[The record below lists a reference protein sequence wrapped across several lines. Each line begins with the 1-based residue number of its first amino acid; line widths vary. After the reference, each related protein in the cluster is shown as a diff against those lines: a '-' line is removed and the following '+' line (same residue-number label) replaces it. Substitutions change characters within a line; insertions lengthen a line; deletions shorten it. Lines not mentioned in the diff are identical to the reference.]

1 MRRTTEDSVQE
12 LARKVKSTFWYHS
25 IDLGHGIV
33 TPGHC
38 GPPNPDILRLYDTLD
53 FRGKKVLD
61 IGCWDGLWSFE
72 AEKRGAALVYATDK
86 VDHRTYN
93 ESLSI
98 HIAHEALKSKVV
110 YRSDL
115 SVYDVGELG
124 VNDFD
129 IVVFCGVFYH
139 LKDPLLALARLRRVM
154 KEGGTILIEGEVHP
168 DETRALAKFYYRDW
182 LANDPS
188 NWWVPSRRCLREWV
202 ECSYFEIVNE
212 FIPEEQFTE
221 RFLTRSGTMLPDEHH
236 LRVYLAARAVRRR
249 DGNYQGRDTELGR
262 FDLAHGERHAENRGR
277 PASKP
282 HLWSRA
288 LRRLKAARTRP
299 GPQD

>member
-1 MRRTTEDSVQE
+1 MRRTRTDSAGE
-12 LARKVKSTFWYHS
+12 LAETVKKVFWYHS
-25 IDLGHGIV
+25 IDLGNGVV

-38 GPPNPDILRLYDTLD
+38 GPPNADILRLYDSLD

-86 VDHRTYN
+86 IDHRTHN
-93 ESLSI
+93 ESPSFQV
-98 HIAHEALKSKVV
+98 AHKALQSKVI

-115 SVYDVGELG
+115 SVYDVAELG
-124 VNDFD
+124 VEDFD

-168 DETRALAKFYYRDW
+168 DESRAFAKFYYRDW
-182 LANDPS
+182 LMNDPS

-202 ECSYFEIVNE
+202 ECSYFEIVEE
-212 FIPEEQFTE
+212 FVPEGQWTE
-221 RFLTRSGTMLPDEHH
+221 RVLTRNGETIADEDHR
-236 LRVYLAARAVRRR
+236 RVYLVARAVRRR
-249 DGNYQGRDTELGR
+249 DHNYQGRDTELGS
-262 FDLAHGERHAENRGR
+262 FDVSEDGTCAETAPRR
-277 PASKP
+277 QPP
-282 HLWSRA
+282 RTHFWSRT
-288 LRRLKAARTRP
+288 LRRLSANRAGQHR
-299 GPQD
+299 